1 MIRLD
6 TKRRRPEKPVRVL
19 LNGRE
24 VADVVALAALWN
36 GGPGVI
42 EAFTRIAGRLV
53 VDDMRQCACTHNR
66 FGLVRV
72 EAIEP

>member
-6 TKRRRPEKPVRVL
+6 ADRRRPDGPVRVL

-24 VADVVALAALWN
+24 VANVVALAALWN

-42 EAFTRIAGRLV
+42 EVATRIAGRLV
-53 VDDMRQCACTHNR
+53 VDETRQRAHTYNR

-72 EAIEP
+72 EAIE